1 MRAMVL
7 TGFGGLEQ
15 LQPREV
21 PIPEPGPGGV
31 LVRVAAAA
39 VNNTDL
45 NTRTGWYGSGGWSGA
60 VTIPRIQGADVC
72 GRITAVG
79 DGVPADRVG
88 QRVVI
93 EPVLRTMHGRPLDP
107 SWYLGSECDGGFAEY
122 VAVPSANAHPVHRGL
137 SDIEWA
143 SFPCSYSTAEH
154 LLARSRV
161 GPADEVLVTGAS
173 GGVGSAVVQL
183 AKARGAAVTAVCGAA
198 KAEAVAALGAERTMD
213 RDEPL
218 GEQAFDVVV
227 DLVGGPR
234 WADYLAALRRRGRY
248 ATAGAIAGPHVE
260 LDLRTLY
267 LHDLTL
273 IGATV
278 YDETVFPGLLRHI
291 ESGAVDPVVAMTFPL
306 AEMRQAQEA
315 FAQHRHVG
323 KIVLTVAE

>member
-1 MRAMVL
+1 MVL

-15 LQPREV
+15 LQLQDV
-21 PIPEPGPGGV
+21 AVPEPGPGDV
-31 LVRVAAAA
+31 LVQVAAAA

-45 NTRTGWYGSGGWSGA
+45 NTRTGWYGAGGWSGA
-60 VTIPRIQGADVC
+60 VTLPRIQGADVC
-72 GRITAVG
+72 GRVTAIG
-79 DGVPADRVG
+79 EGVPAGRMG
-88 QRVVI
+88 ERVVI

-107 SWYLGSECDGGFAEY
+107 PWYLGSECDGGFAEY
-122 VAVPSANAHPVHRGL
+122 VRVPAANAHPVHRAL
-137 SDIEWA
+137 SDVEWA

-154 LLARSRV
+154 LLARSWV
-161 GPADEVLVTGAS
+161 GPGDEVLITGAS
-173 GGVGSAVVQL
+173 GGVGSAAVQL
-183 AKARGAAVTAVCGAA
+183 AKARGAVVTALCGAA
-198 KAEAVAALGAERTMD
+198 KTAAVAALGADHTLA

-218 GEQAFDVVV
+218 GKQAFDVVV

-234 WADYLAALRRRGRY
+234 WPEYVAALRRRGRY
-248 ATAGAIAGPHVE
+248 ATAGAIAGPQVD

-278 YDETVFPGLLRHI
+278 YDDTVFPGLLRHI

-315 FAQHRHVG
+315 FALHQHVG